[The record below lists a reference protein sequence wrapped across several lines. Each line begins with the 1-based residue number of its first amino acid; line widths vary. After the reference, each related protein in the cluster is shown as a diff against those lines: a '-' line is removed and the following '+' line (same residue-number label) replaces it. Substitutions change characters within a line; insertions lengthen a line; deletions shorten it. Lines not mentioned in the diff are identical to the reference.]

1 MTTSSSADHQA
12 DHVTDH
18 EAEPGR
24 PPDAAGTPPVTSDLP
39 GSGLP
44 GTPSAP
50 PPRSARLGR
59 NLVAAIA
66 VGLSLGA
73 VILASLLVQRQA
85 FVIVLAAATAVGT
98 WELAGAFR
106 RSHQQIKVPLPV
118 LLLGGQAMVWLAW
131 PFGLR
136 GSAVAFAVTVLVS
149 LLWRMGFGARG
160 SGANAADG
168 FLRDVG
174 AGIFCAAYVPFFV
187 SFGTLLVLP
196 DDGVGRV
203 LTFMICVVA
212 SDVGGY
218 AAGVVA
224 GRHPMAPRI
233 SPKKSWEGFG
243 GSLLAGMAAGAL
255 SVLLLLDGAWW
266 LGAILGAVLVVTAT
280 LGDLTESMI
289 KRDLGIKDMGTLL
302 PGHGGLMDRL
312 DSMLPAAF
320 VSWAL
325 LSVFVPVA

>member
-1 MTTSSSADHQA
+1 MTTSHSA
-12 DHVTDH
+12 DH
-18 EAEPGR
+18 EAERTGPA
-24 PPDAAGTPPVTSDLP
+24 PEAAGEPPVTSDLP

-50 PPRSARLGR
+50 PSRSARLGR
-59 NLVAAIA
+59 NLLAAVA

-85 FVIVLAAATAVGT
+85 FVFVLAAATAVGT
-98 WELAGAFR
+98 WELAGALR
-106 RSHQQIKVPLPV
+106 RSNQRIKVPLPV
-118 LLLGGQAMVWLAW
+118 LLVGGQAMVWLAW

-149 LLWRMGFGARG
+149 LLWRMGRSDQPNG
-160 SGANAADG
+160 ADG

-187 SFGTLLVLP
+187 SFATLLVIP
-196 DDGVGRV
+196 EDGVGRV

-224 GRHPMAPRI
+224 GKHAMAPRI

-243 GSLLAGMAAGAL
+243 GSLLAGSAAGAL
-255 SVLLLLDGAWW
+255 SVLLLLDGLWW

>member
-1 MTTSSSADHQA
+1 
-12 DHVTDH
+12 
-18 EAEPGR
+18 
-24 PPDAAGTPPVTSDLP
+24 VTSDLP

-106 RSHQQIKVPLPV
+106 RSTAAITIPLPV
-118 LLLGGQAMVWLAW
+118 LLVGGQAMVWLAW

-149 LLWRMGFGARG
+149 LLWRMRGGAE
-160 SGANAADG
+160 G

-187 SFGTLLVLP
+187 SFATLLVLP
-196 DDGVGRV
+196 EDGVGRV

-224 GRHPMAPRI
+224 GKHPMAPRI

>member
-1 MTTSSSADHQA
+1 MTTSHDAD
-12 DHVTDH
+12 
-18 EAEPGR
+18 P
-24 PPDAAGTPPVTSDLP
+24 AAGEQDEPAVTSDLP

-50 PPRSARLGR
+50 PAQQGKLGR
-59 NLVAAIA
+59 NLLAAIA
-66 VGLSLGA
+66 VGVSMGA

-85 FVIVLAAATAVGT
+85 FVIVLAAAAAVGT

-106 RSHQQIKVPLPV
+106 RSNQKIKIPLPV
-118 LLLGGQAMVWLAW
+118 LLVGGQAMVWLAW

-136 GSAVAFAVTVLVS
+136 GSAIAFAVTVLVS
-149 LLWRMGFGARG
+149 LLWRMGRPDGPG
-160 SGANAADG
+160 NGADG
-168 FLRDVG
+168 FVRDVG
-174 AGIFCAAYVPFFV
+174 AGVFTAAYVPFFV
-187 SFGTLLVLP
+187 SFAVLLVIP
-196 DDGVGRV
+196 EDGVGRV

-218 AAGVVA
+218 AAGVLA

-243 GSLLAGMAAGAL
+243 GSLVAGGVAGAL
-255 SVLLLLDGAWW
+255 SVYLLLDGRWW
-266 LGAILGAVLVVTAT
+266 LGAILGGVLVVTAT

-302 PGHGGLMDRL
+302 PGHGGLMDRM

-325 LSVFVPVA
+325 LSAFVPV